1 MKRLCDKFSDDEV
14 RKKLDGASVSAGTRQ
29 VYLGAMRRAQSVMG
43 GMSVCEI
50 LARPNQSFALL
61 EDALRPKS
69 AQTLATTIG
78 GLLGVMKH
86 VGMRED
92 KEHGGIAARFGK
104 RWQAMYQPLMK
115 ELDERRLAGTPSERQ
130 EAGAVS
136 WLAVVKKNE
145 ALSDAGMK
153 RTATGED
160 IQDALLSSFYVDME
174 PRRQGDYHRVYV
186 MMTEGGRAAAEA
198 EPSHIDMTLKKP
210 VIVVKEHK
218 TARGGGPW
226 TAVLPSTT
234 VKLLRRRMSR
244 KGASSYVFA
253 REDGKPYTTKG
264 FTYYHNRKLR
274 EWFGGAVSNNSLRH
288 ARASVIQSDFTMTSG
303 EKDAAALAMGHT
315 PGMNKRYAYRPVVMD
330 GDKVEIVGRR
340 RADGRLVV
348 YECKPK

>member
-1 MKRLCDKFSDDEV
+1 MKRLCDKYGDDEV
-14 RKKLDGASVSAGTRQ
+14 RKRLDGASVSPGTRQ

-43 GMSVCEI
+43 RMSVCEI
-50 LARPNQSFALL
+50 LARPNESFSRL
-61 EDALRPKS
+61 EAALRPKS
-69 AQTLATTIG
+69 VQTLATTIG

-86 VGMRED
+86 AGMRED
-92 KEHGGIAARFGK
+92 KENGGIAARFGK
-104 RWQAMYQPLMK
+104 RWQAIYQPLMK
-115 ELDERRLAGTPSERQ
+115 ELDERRLAGTPSLRQ
-130 EAGAVS
+130 EAGNVS
-136 WLAVVKKNE
+136 WLLVVKKNE
-145 ALSDAGMK
+145 ELADAALK
-153 RTATGED
+153 KHATSEQ

-186 MMTEGGRAAAEA
+186 MMTEADRVNDTQ
-198 EPSHIDMTLKKP
+198 EPSHIDLTMKKP
-210 VIVVKEHK
+210 VIIVKEHK
-218 TARGGGPW
+218 TARSGGPW
-226 TAVLPSTT
+226 TAVLPLTT
-234 VKLLRRRMSR
+234 LRLLRRQMSR
-244 KGASSYVFA
+244 KGAANYVFA

-274 EWFGGAVSNNSLRH
+274 EWFGGTVSNNSLRH

-315 PGMNKRYAYRPVVMD
+315 PGMNKRYAYRPVALD